1 MSITAREWALRQAL
15 APVHKF
21 VLVVLADAADD
32 QGVCWPRIST
42 VAEKVGVSTR
52 TVQRAVQHLVKHRL
66 VTVEPRLRSDG
77 SSSSNLY
84 RLKLREGV
92 NLSSP
97 PDRMSSS
104 PDNLTPPPVTPVTHP
119 RHRCHGEGD
128 TGVTPLTERRTER
141 EPPLPPQE
149 PKPKAKSSSLD
160 RSGGNVIDL
169 HYPKDLLPSERIRSE
184 TMIRGLGSPLDQQVL
199 DEWAAIIAAG
209 DIRASPLGCL
219 RALIKNAREGQFTP
233 ERGLRI
239 AQARLAKQ
247 QTKARVAKL
256 PELAPADPDS
266 PLVRRVQQ
274 MAQRQ
279 GKG

>member
-1 MSITAREWALRQAL
+1 MSIIARDWALAQSL
-15 APVHKF
+15 APGPKF
-21 VLVVLADAADD
+21 VLVILADAADD

-42 VAEKVGVSTR
+42 VANKVGVSRR
-52 TVQRAVQHLVKHRL
+52 TVQRAIQYLAQRKL
-66 VTVEPRLRSDG
+66 ITVEPRLRPDG
-77 SSSSNLY
+77 SSSSNQYCLN
-84 RLKLREGV
+84 LKEGV
-92 NLSSP
+92 NLSPSR
-97 PDRMSSS
+97 DK
-104 PDNLTPPPVTPVTHP
+104 LTPLPDATVTHP
-119 RHRCHGEGD
+119 CHQCHGEGD

-149 PKPKAKSSSLD
+149 PKPKVKSSSPD
-160 RSGGNVIDL
+160 RGGGDFSEL
-169 HYPKDLLPSERIRSE
+169 HWPKDLLPPERERVKE
-184 TMIRGLGSPLDQQVL
+184 MIGALDTPLGQQVL

-219 RALIKNAREGQFTP
+219 RTLIKRAQEGKFTP

-239 AQARLAKQ
+239 AQARLAKRR
-247 QTKARVAKL
+247 TEVRVEKL

-279 GKG
+279 GKGKG

>member
-42 VAEKVGVSTR
+42 VADKVGVSTR
-52 TVQRAVQHLVKHRL
+52 TVQRAVQHLARHKL
-66 VTVEPRLRSDG
+66 ITVEPRLRSDG
-77 SSSSNLY
+77 SSSSNRYL
-84 RLKLREGV
+84 LKLKEGV
-92 NLSSP
+92 NLSP
-97 PDRMSSS
+97 P
-104 PDNLTPPPVTPVTHP
+104 PDNLTPLPDATVTHP
-119 RHRCHGEGD
+119 RHLCQGEGD

-141 EPPLPPQE
+141 EPPPHE
-149 PKPKAKSSSLD
+149 PVLKAEPGIPD
-160 RSGGNVIDL
+160 RGGGNVIDL
-169 HYPKDLLPSERIRSE
+169 HYPKNLLPSERVRSE
-184 TMIRGLGSPLDQQVL
+184 AMIRRLASPVNQQVL

-219 RALIKNAREGQFTP
+219 RALIENAREGKFTP

-239 AQARLAKQ
+239 EQARQAKRR
-247 QTKARVAKL
+247 TENRVTQL
-256 PELAPADPDS
+256 PELAPADLDS

-274 MAQRQ
+274 MAQCQ

>member
-1 MSITAREWALRQAL
+1 M
-15 APVHKF
+15 HKF

-32 QGVCWPRIST
+32 QGVCWPRVST
-42 VAEKVGVSTR
+42 VADKVGVSTR
-52 TVQRAVQHLVKHRL
+52 TVQRAVQHLARHKL
-66 VTVEPRLRSDG
+66 VSVEPRLRSDG

-84 RLKLREGV
+84 RLSLKGGV
-92 NLSSP
+92 NLSPP
-97 PDRMSSS
+97 PDK
-104 PDNLTPPPVTPVTHP
+104 LTPPPVTDVTHP

-141 EPPLPPQE
+141 EPPPRE
-149 PKPKAKSSSLD
+149 PMPNIEPGIPD
-160 RSGGNVIDL
+160 RGGGNVIDL

-184 TMIRGLGSPLDQQVL
+184 AMIRRLASPLNQQVL

-209 DIRASPLGCL
+209 DIRSSPLGCL
-219 RALIKNAREGQFTP
+219 RALIERAWDGEFAP
-233 ERGLRI
+233 ERGLQI
-239 AQARLAKQ
+239 AQARLAKRRTQ
-247 QTKARVAKL
+247 AQVAKL

>member
-52 TVQRAVQHLVKHRL
+52 TVQRAVQHLARHKL
-66 VTVEPRLRSDG
+66 VSVEPRLRSDG
-77 SSSSNLY
+77 SSSSNRY
-84 RLKLREGV
+84 RLKLKEGV
-92 NLSSP
+92 NLSPP

-104 PDNLTPPPVTPVTHP
+104 PDNLTPLPDATVTHP

-141 EPPLPPQE
+141 EPPLPQE
-149 PKPKAKSSSLD
+149 PKPKVKSSSLD
-160 RSGGNVIDL
+160 RGGGNVIDL

-184 TMIRGLGSPLDQQVL
+184 AMIRGLGSPLDQQVL

-219 RALIKNAREGQFTP
+219 RALIKRAREGRFAP

-239 AQARLAKQ
+239 AQARLAKHRTQ
-247 QTKARVAKL
+247 ARITKL